1 MVPPGTVAARRE
13 APHGGGLPRG
23 IGVAAGPN
31 ALVPVLG
38 VVAALDVQ
46 GVGVRGLGGRVQGA
60 VRPGTESLGNRVG
73 EPVGGR
79 IKPAV
84 RTVRR
89 LGSGLIGPGGPRIAG
104 KPGSGRTGH
113 GVLRAAVLPATVAR
127 GTGAGARVTPTGM
140 TVSQQE
146 NGRTG
151 LGGLRMAGDRGTGRE
166 VSAGT
171 RVRPREAAGRPM
183 GALEGRGAGRT
194 ARAPGRRIAALRGP
208 GGALRAIR
216 AG

>member
-1 MVPPGTVAARRE
+1 MRREVVPPGTVAARRE
-13 APHGGGLPRG
+13 APHGGGLPQG

-46 GVGVRGLGGRVQGA
+46 GVGVRGLGA

-104 KPGSGRTGH
+104 KPGSR
-113 GVLRAAVLPATVAR
+113 
-127 GTGAGARVTPTGM
+127 
-140 TVSQQE
+140 SE
-146 NGRTG
+146 
-151 LGGLRMAGDRGTGRE
+151 E
-166 VSAGT
+166 
-171 RVRPREAAGRPM
+171 
-183 GALEGRGAGRT
+183 
-194 ARAPGRRIAALRGP
+194 
-208 GGALRAIR
+208 
-216 AG
+216 